1 MIARTQKPPHGQSCI
16 SRLSGS
22 FNGLLPGFIAVA
34 SQGRG
39 IVTDFGSHTLRG
51 AGKVSRKMKYRAL
64 IFDFDGTIADT
75 LGETRR
81 IFNELAP
88 DYGIRQVE
96 EHEIHGLRHLSLKQ
110 ILAELKIP
118 KRRVPSIIARGTGM
132 MRANIDRLELIGGM
146 KDALTELRGRTD
158 SFGILTSNTTANV
171 DAFLRNHG
179 LRDMFE
185 FVSSTS
191 KLTGK
196 ARHLR
201 AIRKTFSLSNGEMLY
216 VGDELRD
223 VKAAQKAKI
232 PHAAI
237 SWGFNSRESLAAAKP
252 TYLIDHPEEFLRT
265 LV

>member
-1 MIARTQKPPHGQSCI
+1 M
-16 SRLSGS
+16 
-22 FNGLLPGFIAVA
+22 N
-34 SQGRG
+34 
-39 IVTDFGSHTLRG
+39 
-51 AGKVSRKMKYRAL
+51 YRVL
-64 IFDFDGTIADT
+64 VFDFDGTIADT

-96 EHEIHGLRHLSLKQ
+96 EHEMASLRHLSLKQ
-110 ILAELKIP
+110 ILSELDIP

-132 MRANIDRLELIGGM
+132 MRANIERLQLIEGMRDALLELR
-146 KDALTELRGRTD
+146 KHTD
-158 SFGILTSNTTANV
+158 SFGILTSNSTANV
-171 DAFLRNHG
+171 DVFLRNHG
-179 LRDMFE
+179 IRELFE

-201 AIRKTFSLSNGEMLY
+201 AIRKTFSLKSSEMLY

-232 PHAAI
+232 PHAAVT
-237 SWGFNSRESLAAAKP
+237 WGFNSRESLAASKP
-252 TYLIDHPEEFLRT
+252 TYLIDKPEEFSRL
-265 LV
+265 LE